1 MAQKNRLKQID
12 TIYIRME
19 EPQNRKAYMK
29 QYYEENRD
37 RVLQKYREL
46 YVQNKKVIQKMIQN
60 KTIIEVETKKRGRPR
75 IYHDLVIKPKEKKPK
90 KPKTAVIERKRKLIE
105 RNLEE
110 IQKRADA
117 FKISLQCINA
127 DKSGESKI
135 NESD

>member
-1 MAQKNRLKQID
+1 
-12 TIYIRME
+12 ME

-29 QYYEENRD
+29 QYYEENKD

-46 YVQNKKVIQKMIQN
+46 YVKNKKVIQKMIQN
-60 KTIIEVETKKRGRPR
+60 GSIIEVETKKRGRPR

-90 KPKTAVIERKRKLIE
+90 KQKTAVIERKRKLIE

-135 NESD
+135 NQTNQQDV

>member
-1 MAQKNRLKQID
+1 
-12 TIYIRME
+12 ME

-60 KTIIEVETKKRGRPR
+60 GSIIEVETKKRGRPR
-75 IYHDLVIKPKEKKPK
+75 KYNDLVIKPKEKKPK
-90 KPKTAVIERKRKLIE
+90 KQKTAVIERKRKLIE

-117 FKISLQCINA
+117 FKMSLKCINA

-135 NESD
+135 NTTNQQDV

>member
-1 MAQKNRLKQID
+1 
-12 TIYIRME
+12 ME

-46 YVQNKKVIQKMIQN
+46 YVQNKKVIQKMVQN
-60 KTIIEVETKKRGRPR
+60 GSIIEVETKKRGRPR

-90 KPKTAVIERKRKLIE
+90 KQKTAVIERKRKLIE

-127 DKSGESKI
+127 DKSGKSKI
-135 NESD
+135 NQTNQQDV